1 MAFLQSELPPSTA
14 PVQAR
19 RTASARP
26 ITVVPRQG
34 GSARF
39 LRRAGVAL
47 SAAALLAIPG
57 YLAGSATESLA
68 IGILAA
74 DFLFLMAVAG
84 WSAVVGGPRR

>member
-19 RTASARP
+19 STASARP
-26 ITVVPRQG
+26 IAIVPRQG
-34 GSARF
+34 GRARF
-39 LRRAGVAL
+39 FRRAGIAL

-57 YLAGSATESLA
+57 YLAASATESLA

-84 WSAVVGGPRR
+84 WSAVAGGPRR